1 MLNIRKKI
9 INIIQKKRIIS
20 VNKKIK
26 LWNKVQSKKIREQ
39 LQKEKFNFI
48 WSYAYSNFEFYKNL
62 KEKYKLP
69 NLIED
74 IKSIRE
80 FPLISKKNLI
90 NYDFK
95 NLKIRKKFLKY
106 TSTGGTSGMI
116 LSIPQNI
123 KDSNIYHSNMY
134 HGRSWHDFSIG
145 DKIIFI
151 WGHSNQFKTNS
162 KVSYLLNFLKTNIK
176 DKLININRFSAY
188 NLSENNYLR
197 IINCINNSNEKIN
210 IVTYS
215 SFMRNLC
222 YFIKDS
228 RINLKLF
235 NIKNII
241 LTSEIVYEND
251 VKLILNIFKI
261 LPILEY
267 GMAEFGPLAYSKK
280 NNLEF
285 FWDSYYTYT
294 LNNRLSVTN
303 LDNVYFPLINYDTE
317 DLVEGYNEEGIT
329 PYAKKI
335 IGRAND
341 NLDIKLKNGNIQI
354 IHSEFFTHIIKNIKN
369 VRKFKILNK
378 KNKLIIFIESSRKD
392 NSLYNE
398 IKDHFFIKL
407 KNEFPDIDINNVTIR
422 FEKIVSLTVSG
433 KEKFIEKI

>member
-1 MLNIRKKI
+1 
-9 INIIQKKRIIS
+9 
-20 VNKKIK
+20 
-26 LWNKVQSKKIREQ
+26 
-39 LQKEKFNFI
+39 
-48 WSYAYSNFEFYKNL
+48 
-62 KEKYKLP
+62 
-69 NLIED
+69 
-74 IKSIRE
+74 
-80 FPLISKKNLI
+80 
-90 NYDFK
+90 
-95 NLKIRKKFLKY
+95 
-106 TSTGGTSGMI
+106 
-116 LSIPQNI
+116 
-123 KDSNIYHSNMY
+123 
-134 HGRSWHDFSIG
+134 
-145 DKIIFI
+145 
-151 WGHSNQFKTNS
+151 
-162 KVSYLLNFLKTNIK
+162 
-176 DKLININRFSAY
+176 
-188 NLSENNYLR
+188 
-197 IINCINNSNEKIN
+197 SNEKIN

-378 KNKLIIFIESSRKD
+378 KNKLIIFIES
-392 NSLYNE
+392 
-398 IKDHFFIKL
+398 
-407 KNEFPDIDINNVTIR
+407 
-422 FEKIVSLTVSG
+422 
-433 KEKFIEKI
+433 